1 MSKHK
6 YVGEFAFKTSPKV
19 IYNYISTPGGLQQWF
34 ADNVSIDSDHN
45 YTIQWDGE
53 IHKATASLRVNKSI
67 KFDFIDEYEGDSL
80 ELKLI
85 SGELDGSTY
94 LRITDIS
101 DNDDDDEQQEVWQG
115 LINDLK
121 DIVGG

>member
-6 YVGEFAFKTSPKV
+6 FVGEYPFKTSPKV
-19 IYNYISTPGGLQQWF
+19 LYNYISTPGGLQQWF
-34 ADNVSIDSDHN
+34 AENVSIDSDRNFH
-45 YTIQWDGE
+45 IEWDNE
-53 IHKATASLRVNKSI
+53 THIAAVSKRLNKSA
-67 KFDFIDEYEGDSL
+67 KYDFMGEDEGSSL

-94 LRITDIS
+94 LQVIDVS
-101 DNDDDDEQQEVWQG
+101 DNDDEDDLSDLWLG

>member
-6 YVGEFAFKTSPKV
+6 FVGEFPFKTSPKV
-19 IYNYISTPGGLQQWF
+19 LYNYISTPGGLQQWF
-34 ADNVSIDSDHN
+34 AENVSIDSDRNFH
-45 YTIQWDGE
+45 IEWDNE
-53 IHKATASLRVNKSI
+53 VHIASVSKRLNKSA
-67 KFDFIDEYEGDSL
+67 KYDFIGDDEGNSL

-94 LRITDIS
+94 LQVIDIS
-101 DNDDDDEQQEVWQG
+101 DNDNDEDLNDLWLG
-115 LINDLK
+115 LVDDLK